1 MLVYS
6 LVVLV
11 CIIIVTVSNTAGSL
25 CVYRQNP
32 RLANVL
38 NKVVHINSGSTSSNA
53 DAVDVIAAAPDLFV
67 SHDRFAVYRAT
78 ILSAPAAREEETAEA
93 VGCDSRESRSTA
105 QKLEYSTGSWTVDC
119 IQYSRYLK

>member
-6 LVVLV
+6 LLVLV
-11 CIIIVTVSNTAGSL
+11 CIIIGPVSNTAGSL

-38 NKVVHINSGSTSSNA
+38 NKVVHMDSGSTSSSPG
-53 DAVDVIAAAPDLFV
+53 AVDVTATAPDLFV

-78 ILSAPAAREEETAEA
+78 ILYAPAAREEETAEA
-93 VGCDSRESRSTA
+93 VGCNSSESRSTA
-105 QKLEYSTGSWTVDC
+105 QKLEYSTGSRTV
-119 IQYSRYLK
+119 LHTVL

>member
-11 CIIIVTVSNTAGSL
+11 CIIIGPVSNTAGSL

-38 NKVVHINSGSTSSNA
+38 NKVVHMDSGSTSSSP
-53 DAVDVIAAAPDLFV
+53 DAVDVTATAPDLFV

-78 ILSAPAAREEETAEA
+78 ILSAPAPAAREEETAEA

-105 QKLEYSTGSWTVDC
+105 QKLEYSTGSRTVDC
-119 IQYSRYLK
+119 IQYSR